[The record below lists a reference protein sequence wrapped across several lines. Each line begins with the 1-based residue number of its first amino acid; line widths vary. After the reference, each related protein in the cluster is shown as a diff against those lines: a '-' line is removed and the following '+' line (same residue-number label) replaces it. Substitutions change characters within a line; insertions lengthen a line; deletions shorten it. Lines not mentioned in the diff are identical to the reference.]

1 MKRIWTTTLA
11 VSLFSLLVLPACKG
25 GASADAVKLIPDE
38 AEFIIGL
45 NPKAITSSE
54 AYKSVSADLEAEE
67 DYKEMM
73 SAFEGCG
80 LKPTEFDAI
89 VIGANQAE
97 EFVAVIVGDGIGE
110 DDNAVCIIK
119 ALQKAAGDEEIAEVT
134 KVDGKKV
141 IEGTDARAYLV
152 NNNMMAMATTAW
164 QDKVGELIDG
174 KGTPAI
180 ENSKKDHYGKV
191 DTKAAMWFLADIP
204 AELAGMAMMVA
215 PEAAEVKTAAGTID
229 LSKGAAI
236 NLIAGFDTEDKAKV
250 VAEKLQAMFDGVKGE
265 APKELAGVVE
275 SLKIEASGSDVK
287 LSVSATT
294 DEITAAKAV
303 AL

>member
-11 VSLFSLLVLPACKG
+11 VSLLVLPACKG

-45 NPKAITSSE
+45 NPKAITGSE
-54 AYKSVSADLEAEE
+54 AYKSVQAEIEAEE

-73 SAFEGCG
+73 TSAEECG

-97 EFVAVIVGDGIGE
+97 DFVAVIVGDGIGE
-110 DDNAVCIIK
+110 DDNATCLIK
-119 ALQKAAGDEEIAEVT
+119 KIQKASGEEEVAEVT
-134 KVDGKKV
+134 KEDGKKV
-141 IEGTDARAYLV
+141 IQFTDGRAYLV
-152 NNNMMAMATTAW
+152 NKNMMAMATTAW

-174 KGTPAI
+174 KGSPAI
-180 ENSKKDHYGKV
+180 ENSKKDLYGKV
-191 DTKAAMWFLADIP
+191 DTKAAMWFLADVP
-204 AELAGMAMMVA
+204 AELAGMAAMAA

-229 LSKGAAI
+229 LSKGAAV
-236 NLIAGFDTEDKAKV
+236 NFIAGFDSEDKAKA
-250 VAEKLQAMFDGVKGE
+250 VAEKLQALFDGVKGE

-275 SLKIEASGSDVK
+275 SLKIEASGNDVK

-294 DEITAAKAV
+294 EEITAAKAV
-303 AL
+303 APM

>member
-11 VSLFSLLVLPACKG
+11 VSLLVLPACKG

-45 NPKAITSSE
+45 SPKAITSSE
-54 AYKSVSADLEAEE
+54 AYKSVSAEIEAEE
-67 DYKEMM
+67 DYKEMIT
-73 SAFEGCG
+73 AFEGCG

-97 EFVAVIVGDGIGE
+97 EFVAVVVGDGIGE
-110 DDNAVCIIK
+110 DDNAVCVIK
-119 ALQKAAGDEEIAEVT
+119 ALQKLGGDAEAAEVT

-152 NNNMMAMATTAW
+152 NKNMMAMASTGW

-174 KGTPAI
+174 KGSAAI
-180 ENSKKDHYGKV
+180 DNSKKDLYGKV
-191 DTKAAMWFLADIP
+191 DTKAAMWFLAAVPPD
-204 AELAGMAMMVA
+204 LASMAAMAA
-215 PEAAEVKTAAGTID
+215 PEAADVKTAAGTVD

-236 NLIAGFDTEDKAKV
+236 NLLAGFDSEDKAKA
-250 VAEKLQAMFDGVKGE
+250 VAEKLQGLFDGVKGE
-265 APKELAGVVE
+265 APKELAGMVE
-275 SLKIEASGSDVK
+275 SVKIEASGSDVK
-287 LSVSATT
+287 ISVSATT
-294 DEITAAKAV
+294 EELTAAKAV
-303 AL
+303 API

>member
-11 VSLFSLLVLPACKG
+11 VSLLVLPACKG

-45 NPKAITSSE
+45 NPKAITGSE
-54 AYKSVSADLEAEE
+54 AYKSIQAELEAEE
-67 DYKEMM
+67 DYKEMIA
-73 SAFEGCG
+73 SAEECG
-80 LKPTEFDAI
+80 LKPTEFDAL

-97 EFVAVIVGDGIGE
+97 DFVAVIVGDGIGE
-110 DDNAVCIIK
+110 DDNATCIIK
-119 ALQKAAGDEEIAEVT
+119 KIQKASGEEEVAEVT
-134 KVDGKKV
+134 KEDGKKV
-141 IEGTDARAYLV
+141 IQFTDGRAYLV

-174 KGTPAI
+174 KGSAAI
-180 ENSKKDHYGKV
+180 DNSKKDLYGKV
-191 DTKAAMWFLADIP
+191 DTKAAMWFVADIP
-204 AELAGMAMMVA
+204 AELAGMAAMAA

-236 NLIAGFDTEDKAKV
+236 NFIAGFDSEDKAKA
-250 VAEKLQAMFDGVKGE
+250 VADKLQGLFDSVKGDV
-265 APKELAGVVE
+265 PKELAGVVE
-275 SLKIEASGSDVK
+275 SMKIEASGSDVK

-294 DEITAAKAV
+294 EEITAAKAV
-303 AL
+303 APM

>member
-11 VSLFSLLVLPACKG
+11 VSLLVLPACKG
-25 GASADAVKLIPDE
+25 GASADAVKLVPDE

-54 AYKSVSADLEAEE
+54 AYKSVSADIEAEE

-73 SAFEGCG
+73 GAFEGCG

-89 VIGANQAE
+89 VIGANAAE
-97 EFVAVIVGDGIGE
+97 EFVAVVVGDGIGE

-119 ALQKAAGDEEIAEVT
+119 ALQKSNGDPEIAEVT
-134 KVDGKKV
+134 KIDGKKV

-152 NNNMMAMATTAW
+152 NKNMMAMATTAW

-174 KGTPAI
+174 KGSPAI
-180 ENSKKDHYGKV
+180 ENSKKDLYGKV
-191 DTKAAMWFLADIP
+191 DTKAAVWFLADIP
-204 AELAGMAMMVA
+204 PELAGMAAMEA
-215 PEAAEVKTAAGTID
+215 PEDAEVKTAAGSVD
-229 LSKGAAI
+229 LSKGAAL
-236 NLIAGFDTEDKAKV
+236 NLIAGFDSEDKAKA
-250 VAEKLQAMFDGVKGE
+250 VAEKLQGLFDSVKGE

-275 SLKIEASGSDVK
+275 STKIEASGSDVK
-287 LSVSATT
+287 VSVSATT
-294 DEITAAKAV
+294 DELTAAKAV
-303 AL
+303 APL

>member
-11 VSLFSLLVLPACKG
+11 VSLLVLPACKG

-45 NPKAITSSE
+45 SPKAITSSE
-54 AYKSVSADLEAEE
+54 AYKSISTELEAEE
-67 DYKEMM
+67 DYKEMI

-97 EFVAVIVGDGIGE
+97 DFVAVIVGDGIGE
-110 DDNAVCIIK
+110 DDNATCIIK

-152 NNNMMAMATTAW
+152 NKNMMAMATTAW

-174 KGTPAI
+174 KGSPAI
-180 ENSKKDHYGKV
+180 ENSKKDLYGKV

-204 AELAGMAMMVA
+204 PELAGMAAMAA

-229 LSKGAAI
+229 LSKGAAV
-236 NLIAGFDTEDKAKV
+236 NFIAGFDSEDKAKA
-250 VAEKLQAMFDGVKGE
+250 VAAKLQELFDSVKGE

-275 SLKIEASGSDVK
+275 STKIEASGTDVK
-287 LSVSATT
+287 VSVSATT
-294 DEITAAKAV
+294 DEITAAKSV
-303 AL
+303 APL